1 MFDFDEK
8 LVTTL
13 FFYLVSCY
21 GLYTIKHPK
30 MFDENGNFKCF
41 GLHQDETI
49 YPFWL
54 VTTLIGI
61 SSYYLLL
68 LKDRLY

>member
-8 LVTTL
+8 LVISL
-13 FFYLVSCY
+13 FIYLLSCY
-21 GLYTIKHPK
+21 LLYTVKHPK
-30 MFDENGNFKCF
+30 MFDDNGHFKCF
-41 GLHQDETI
+41 GLHEGETI

-61 SSYYLLL
+61 TSYYLLL
-68 LKDRLY
+68 LRDRLE